1 MESSLI
7 TSIGA
12 LLLGGS
18 AAALFWKPLM
28 AGLATIITSN
38 RAGGEIIT
46 SYKEQVVWL
55 KEANIALRKENDDL
69 RTRHEQNMRCI
80 SSLETDMRLMKN
92 SLGILRTMTEVEQ
105 SDKFSKE
112 INRLITTLETISDD
126 NC

>member
-80 SSLETDMRLMKN
+80 SSLENDMRLMKN

>member
-55 KEANIALRKENDDL
+55 KEANAAIRKENDDL
-69 RTRHEQNMRCI
+69 RTRHEQNLRCI

-105 SDKFSKE
+105 SDKFKKE